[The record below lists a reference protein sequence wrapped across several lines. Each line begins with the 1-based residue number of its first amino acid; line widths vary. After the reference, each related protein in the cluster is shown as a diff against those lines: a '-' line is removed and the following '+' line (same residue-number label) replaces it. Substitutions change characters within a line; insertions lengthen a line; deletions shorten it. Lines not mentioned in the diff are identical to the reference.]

1 MQVPLEVIPENE
13 TSYEGMIGILEELQK
28 YIPSKL
34 IYIKEKVPGSE
45 LSSEKNFI
53 TTLVGGD
60 YLSTARAQGVM
71 LIRANSELQEH
82 ALKVFF
88 ASFRGLAC
96 QSVSMGGELTY
107 NSKLSFKK
115 VKLCYRL
122 YGSIYSQPSQLWR
135 KEHFFSSEM

>member
-1 MQVPLEVIPENE
+1 MQVPLGVIPENE
-13 TSYEGMIGILEELQK
+13 TSYEGMIGILEELQQ

-34 IYIKEKVPGSE
+34 IDIKEKIPGNE
-45 LSSEKNFI
+45 LSSEKTFI

-60 YLSTARAQGVM
+60 YLSTARARGAM
-71 LIRANSELQEH
+71 LIRGNSDFQEH

-96 QSVSMGGELTY
+96 QSVSIGGELTY
-107 NSKLSFKK
+107 NSRLSFKK

-122 YGSIYSQPSQLWR
+122 YGSVYSQPSQLWR
-135 KEHFFSSEM
+135 KENFFSSEM